1 MIKKLFIL
9 VLFISSFQ
17 LFANEQIGF
26 KSGNDLSSQYIYGQ
40 IQTFCPSTSR
50 MHTCRMDYLEP
61 GDRDKFIH
69 PAIDADKVTL
79 EAVHQQGSRR
89 QKKGSF
95 DAVQGESK
103 KYFNLWLGSLLQR
116 PLLRSGKNV
125 LNYKLHK
132 GKNVVK
138 SGSFIVNVKK
148 ADAKKCHYRTYHS
161 QQDRDCQN
169 PSFLCQ
175 RYFSEQA
182 YCQ

>member
-1 MIKKLFIL
+1 MLKNFIFITFLFC
-9 VLFISSFQ
+9 SFQ
-17 LFANEQIGF
+17 LFADTQIGF
-26 KSGNDLSSQYIYGQ
+26 KSGNDLTSHYIYGN
-40 IQTFCPSTSR
+40 IYTYCPQRSR
-50 MHTCRMDYLEP
+50 IHTCRMDYLEP
-61 GDRDKFIH
+61 GDRDKFVH

-89 QKKGSF
+89 SKKASF

-116 PLLRSGKNV
+116 PLLRSGKNTI
-125 LNYKLHK
+125 NYNLKK
-132 GKNVVK
+132 DGTSVK
-138 SGSFIVNVKK
+138 TGTFIVNVKESESK
-148 ADAKKCHYRTYHS
+148 RCRDRSFHS
-161 QQDRDCQN
+161 QSDRDCDN